1 MRGWWRRW
9 SGRESSDLLLWAVV
23 AAPVGY
29 ARLTPPYEPYVGV
42 LLAGSLLL
50 LAVAVA
56 VGRRAPLAPVVL
68 ALAGSAFDGNFV
80 FALLAFSYLAG
91 RRGARTGR
99 VVGLFAA
106 VAVAGTVLHL
116 GLLGT
121 GMATWFLLSCVLLG
135 AGVFP
140 WLVGDYR
147 RQRHALVVAGWEHA
161 EALEREQRGA
171 AERVRLRE
179 RARIARDMHDTLGH
193 ELSLVALR
201 AAALELA
208 DDLDP
213 RHRAAAG
220 ELRASVAGATERLHE
235 IIGVL
240 REPAEPAA
248 TGPAG
253 ASVADLVDGAR
264 EAGMAVTLR
273 LAPEAAGLPAM
284 VGHAAHRVVREA
296 LTNAARYAPSA
307 PVTVVVEADAAGAV
321 VVRVSNDAPPDEP
334 LPGPRSHGSGLLA
347 LAERVRL
354 AGGVLDAGPAADG
367 GFAVRARF
375 PVPDPAGPGH
385 ARAVDHAPAGP
396 ATAPPSHRP
405 APGRAW
411 RPWSGH
417 VPHPWS
423 GRAWRPWPGHVPRP
437 WPGGGPDPEGGQGP
451 PSVAGQRLRD
461 ARRGVRRS
469 LLVALAAPAAAA
481 SALALVYYPV
491 ATAGAVLD
499 RASYERMRPGTPRPE
514 LAGLPRRQVE
524 PPPDAPGAAGG
535 ARCEYYT
542 DGNFPL
548 ARPAWRLCFADGR
561 LISKE
566 RYDR

>member
-1 MRGWWRRW
+1 MRGWWRGW
-9 SGRESSDLLLWAVV
+9 SGREWSDLLLWAVV

-29 ARLTPPYEPYVGV
+29 ARLTPPYEPYVGA
-42 LLAGSLLL
+42 LLVGSLLL
-50 LAVAVA
+50 LAVAVV
-56 VGRRAPLAPVVL
+56 VGRRAPLTPVVL
-68 ALAGSAFDGNFV
+68 ALAGSALDGNFV

-106 VAVAGTVLHL
+106 VGVAGTVLHL
-116 GLLGT
+116 AVLGT

-147 RQRHALVVAGWEHA
+147 RQRHALVLAGWEHA
-161 EALEREQRGA
+161 AALEREQRGA

-264 EAGMAVTLR
+264 EAGMVVTLR

-296 LTNAARYAPSA
+296 LTNAARYAPGA
-307 PVTVVVEADAAGAV
+307 PVTVTVDADPAGAV
-321 VVRVSNDAPPDEP
+321 AVEVSNAAPPDGP

-354 AGGVLDAGPAADG
+354 AGGVLDAGPAAGG
-367 GFAVRARF
+367 GFAVHARF
-375 PVPDPAGPGH
+375 PAPEHAGPVPAGEG
-385 ARAVDHAPAGP
+385 RAPAMALPPDGP
-396 ATAPPSHRP
+396 AA
-405 APGRAW
+405 GR
-411 RPWSGH
+411 
-417 VPHPWS
+417 
-423 GRAWRPWPGHVPRP
+423 VPRP
-437 WPGGGPDPEGGQGP
+437 WTGRATSGRRPEPGSGPT
-451 PSVAGQRLRD
+451 VAGQRLRD

-469 LLVALAAPAAAA
+469 LLVALGAPAAAA
-481 SALALVYYPV
+481 SALALVYYPM

-524 PPPDAPGAAGG
+524 SPPDAPVPADGT
-535 ARCEYYT
+535 RCEYYT